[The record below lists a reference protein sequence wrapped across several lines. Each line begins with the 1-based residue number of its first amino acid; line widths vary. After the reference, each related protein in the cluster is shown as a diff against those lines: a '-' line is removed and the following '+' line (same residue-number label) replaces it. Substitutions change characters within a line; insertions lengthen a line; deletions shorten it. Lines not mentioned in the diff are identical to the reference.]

1 MARRTPATISTLSTT
16 SPSPFGG
23 SGDARAYNL
32 SLAERFRGHADWIVK
47 AGRSPLSEAV
57 MRGAAEDIE
66 AGGIVAEL
74 FDGLELAPGSV
85 PQLRLLAALHYLV
98 LSGQAPAL
106 ARFYPSA
113 GGTMPAAGAWPVAL
127 ATIREQTAAIEARV
141 GRTVQTNEPR
151 RAAVLY
157 PALLWLAERYNRPI
171 RLLELG
177 ASAGLNLHFDRYCY
191 AVGGL
196 ELGDPGSPIR
206 FEEPWSPGPEI
217 DLARAA
223 RRLRIAG
230 RAGCDAAPL
239 DVTLA
244 EDRLSLLSYIW
255 ADELHRIERMR
266 TALELAAAGPPAP
279 VQERSAGDWLAG
291 ALAAGGDGALAAG
304 GDGALAADGDGELT
318 VVWHSLFR
326 RYVAQEEWQRLNQ
339 AFERAAEERQ
349 IAWLGMEPSAE
360 QPGRI
365 ALTVKI
371 DPAGPLRVLAWC
383 DDHGPPVC
391 WVTRSPGEL
400 GSL

>member
-1 MARRTPATISTLSTT
+1 VVSST

-23 SGDARAYNL
+23 SGDARAHNL
-32 SLAERFRGHADWIVK
+32 SLAERFRGHADWIVT
-47 AGRSPLSEAV
+47 ARRSPLSEAV
-57 MRGAAEDIE
+57 MRGAAADIE

-98 LSGQAPAL
+98 LSGQAPEL

-113 GGTMPAAGAWPVAL
+113 GGTLPAAGAWPVAL

-141 GRTVQTNEPR
+141 GRTVQTNEPG

-157 PALLWLAERYNRPI
+157 AALLWLTERYDRPI

-266 TALELAAAGPPAP
+266 TALELAAAAAPAP

-291 ALAAGGDGALAAG
+291 ALAAGGDG
-304 GDGALAADGDGELT
+304 ELI

-326 RYVAQEEWQRLNQ
+326 QYVAQEEWRRLQ
-339 AFERAAEERQ
+339 EAFERAAGERRL
-349 IAWLGMEPSAE
+349 AWLSMEPSPD
-360 QPGRI
+360 QLGRI
-365 ALTVKI
+365 ALAVKV
-371 DPAGPLRVLAWC
+371 DPARPERVLAWC

-391 WVTRSPGEL
+391 WVRDKVPS
-400 GSL
+400 

>member
-1 MARRTPATISTLSTT
+1 MAPRTPATISTLSTA

-47 AGRSPLSEAV
+47 AGRSPLSEAM
-57 MRGAAEDIE
+57 MRGAADDIE
-66 AGGIVAEL
+66 AGGVVAEL

-98 LSGQAPAL
+98 LSGQAPEL
-106 ARFYPSA
+106 ARFYPSV
-113 GGTMPAAGAWPVAL
+113 GGTMPAAGAWPMAL

-141 GRTVQTNEPR
+141 GRTVQTNEPG

-157 PALLWLAERYNRPI
+157 PALLWLTEQYDRPV

-223 RRLRIAG
+223 RRLRIAR
-230 RAGCDAAPL
+230 RAGCDASPL
-239 DVTLA
+239 DATRA

-279 VQERSAGDWLAG
+279 IQERSAGDWLAG
-291 ALAAGGDGALAAG
+291 ALAPGGD
-304 GDGALAADGDGELT
+304 DDGDGELT

-326 RYVAQEEWQRLNQ
+326 QYVAQEEWQRLNQ

-349 IAWLGMEPSAE
+349 IAWLSMEPSAKE
-360 QPGRI
+360 PGRI

-371 DPAGPLRVLAWC
+371 DPAGPERVLAWC

-391 WVTRSPGEL
+391 WLPDKVPS
-400 GSL
+400 